1 LPGRQEAHL
10 KQQQSPSLVPMAA
23 WLRFLGIYLAEGT
36 IRSHIRK
43 DRAGKVEM
51 SIQLAAVKPRERQFI
66 QQVLTDLGIE
76 NYCSLKDRFVFYNR
90 QIVQALLDLGLGGVR
105 AGKKFVPNFVFKQ
118 KVEHIKEFLLGHF
131 MGDGCE
137 GSTTP
142 CHYTSSSQLADGIH
156 ALLLFSGR
164 QSRVTVR
171 MREGHVSQTMNGRY
185 IRSTLP
191 EHKIGVVQKR
201 SDPSLTYKKNVFKEF
216 YSGEVFCA
224 EVPSYHT
231 LVTRRNGK
239 VLISGN
245 SCTGFGISGLL
256 EFKYWNLPT
265 PQKLIFSPQF
275 IYYNERVVE
284 GTLNEDSGAQIRT
297 GMKVIANQG
306 CCTETAWPYHD
317 TPEEMVKKP
326 SDAAF
331 REAASYKISSYLRV
345 TGLSGMLSCLAQKH
359 PFTCG
364 ILLYESFDSDAVART
379 GMVPMPGT
387 REQMLGG
394 HCVDCV
400 GYSKPHKLFIMR
412 NSWSRDWGVKGHFY
426 LPFDYLSDSNLG
438 SDMWT
443 LRG

>member
-1 LPGRQEAHL
+1 MADVNRVVIHGVQRTLDWKPDDHDPRDFKFEAPSTVTIPDTINLTRYESPIKDQGQE
-10 KQQQSPSLVPMAA
+10 
-23 WLRFLGIYLAEGT
+23 G
-36 IRSHIRK
+36 
-43 DRAGKVEM
+43 
-51 SIQLAAVKPRERQFI
+51 
-66 QQVLTDLGIE
+66 
-76 NYCSLKDRFVFYNR
+76 
-90 QIVQALLDLGLGGVR
+90 
-105 AGKKFVPNFVFKQ
+105 
-118 KVEHIKEFLLGHF
+118 
-131 MGDGCE
+131 
-137 GSTTP
+137 
-142 CHYTSSSQLADGIH
+142 
-156 ALLLFSGR
+156 
-164 QSRVTVR
+164 
-171 MREGHVSQTMNGRY
+171 
-185 IRSTLP
+185 
-191 EHKIGVVQKR
+191 
-201 SDPSLTYKKNVFKEF
+201 
-216 YSGEVFCA
+216 
-224 EVPSYHT
+224 
-231 LVTRRNGK
+231 
-239 VLISGN
+239 

-256 EFKYWNLPT
+256 EFKYWNLST

-306 CCTETAWPYHD
+306 TETAWPYHD

-331 REAASYKISSYLRV
+331 REAANYKISSYLRV